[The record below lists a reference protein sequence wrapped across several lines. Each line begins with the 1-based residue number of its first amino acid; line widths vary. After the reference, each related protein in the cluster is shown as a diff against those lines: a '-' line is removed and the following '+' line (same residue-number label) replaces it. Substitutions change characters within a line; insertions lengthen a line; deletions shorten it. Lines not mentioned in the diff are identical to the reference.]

1 MHEYLVHGPRGE
13 EFDKTHPELTPD
25 HQAANIAGDYE
36 ISNKGY
42 TDADKTIARGY
53 FDKVIFRS
61 NKRVKLH
68 NGGTAYMIYAIH
80 ECRL

>member
-1 MHEYLVHGPRGE
+1 MYVLMKIEIKNNYDGSLEYMQDDVVG
-13 EFDKTHPELTPD
+13 T
-25 HQAANIAGDYE
+25 YE
-36 ISNKGY
+36 KVDDAIEVMNA
-42 TDADKTIARGY
+42 DADKTIACGY

-61 NKRVKLH
+61 NKRVQLH